1 MNRKNF
7 LTKEEIQA
15 RIAAEAAS
23 DKERK
28 MTPEQLTA
36 IYSNGTNILVSAS
49 AGSGKTFVMVERILD
64 MISRGISVNQLFIS
78 TFTVKAAGELKERL
92 EKGLTARLAEST
104 SDEERQHF
112 SAQIAAIPTADIG
125 TMDAFCQ
132 KLVNQYGYLMG
143 ISPIFRIMT
152 DESEQ
157 DILKKQVYTDLF
169 AKYMQGDQAQL
180 FQKLV
185 RNFAGNRKDSQ
196 AFRDVIYQIHQ
207 FSQSTASPDY
217 WLKEILLQA
226 YENPQTTQPADLV
239 QTILAGQDLN
249 QILSKAESYFKDHY
263 ETVTQEFQKSYKYL
277 SNVST
282 LIEELASFPIQANLE
297 ELQKACARIDSLA
310 SGRNLV
316 MAIGSSKDETLKS
329 YAAAYNRDRNSYLEP

>member
-1 MNRKNF
+1 MNRKDF

-49 AGSGKTFVMVERILD
+49 AGSGKTFVMVEQILD
-64 MISRGISVNQLFIS
+64 MISHGISVNQLFIS
-78 TFTVKAAGELKERL
+78 TFTVKAAGELRAFG
-92 EKGLTARLAEST
+92 KGLTAKLAQST

-169 AKYMQGDQAQL
+169 AKYMQGDHAQV

-185 RNFAGNRKDSQ
+185 RNFCW
-196 AFRDVIYQIHQ
+196 
-207 FSQSTASPDY
+207 QS
-217 WLKEILLQA
+217 E
-226 YENPQTTQPADLV
+226 
-239 QTILAGQDLN
+239 G
-249 QILSKAESYFKDHY
+249 
-263 ETVTQEFQKSYKYL
+263 
-277 SNVST
+277 
-282 LIEELASFPIQANLE
+282 
-297 ELQKACARIDSLA
+297 
-310 SGRNLV
+310 
-316 MAIGSSKDETLKS
+316 
-329 YAAAYNRDRNSYLEP
+329 